1 MSDLDRLLDE
11 LLVEN
16 LRRRQQQRRLLLFV
30 GVASAFASVV
40 VLAVSLS
47 TPEAEGLLQVFP
59 IELLVL
65 VCAGSVTSGFV
76 LMSIHLFN
84 GGARRYRKV
93 QDDVRA
99 HLRSAQFEASPRSLP
114 GDAISFVRAWGDF
127 EDCATKALDRR
138 GAEFDR
144 LSVASLLRSLGE
156 SGIVGEEDVG
166 RLRLMLRLR
175 NAIVHSAPQDVPT
188 KAVAYLAGMR
198 ARLAG

>member
-1 MSDLDRLLDE
+1 MSDLETQLDE
-11 LLVEN
+11 LLIAN
-16 LRRRQQQRRLLLFV
+16 LRRRQQRRRLLLFV
-30 GVASAFASVV
+30 GATSVVVGVV

-47 TPEAEGLLQVFP
+47 TQETEGLLRVLP
-59 IELLVL
+59 TELLAL
-65 VCAGSVTSGFV
+65 VGAGLGTSGFV
-76 LMSIHLFN
+76 LMLRHWFD
-84 GGARRYRKV
+84 GGARRYREMQAV
-93 QDDVRA
+93 VDAR
-99 HLRSAQFEASPRSLP
+99 LRSARLEASPHSLP
-114 GDAISFVRAWGDF
+114 GDPISFVRAWGDF

-175 NAIVHSAPQDVPT
+175 NAIVRSAPQDVPT

-198 ARLAG
+198 ARLAA

>member
-1 MSDLDRLLDE
+1 MSDLETRLDE
-11 LLVEN
+11 LLFEN
-16 LRRRQQQRRLLLFV
+16 LRRRQQRKRLLLFV
-30 GVASAFASVV
+30 GAASVAAGVV

-47 TPEAEGLLQVFP
+47 IQEIQGLSRGFP
-59 IELLVL
+59 SELLAL
-65 VCAGSVTSGFV
+65 VGAGLGTSGFV
-76 LMSIHLFN
+76 LMLRHWFD
-84 GGARRYRKV
+84 GGARRYREMQAHV
-93 QDDVRA
+93 DA
-99 HLRSAQFEASPRSLP
+99 HLRSARLEANSRSLP

-198 ARLAG
+198 ARLAA